1 MPTTWSLTDRRMGI
15 RWTTSGHQQNKP
27 RAHTA
32 NTAGNECP
40 NNKIYFGHYHFY
52 FQQAFKENIM
62 KKTCMDAHLSY
73 RQDYLLSEKAD
84 RFIVESKQLD
94 GIRTKISK
102 HNAINPQT
110 FLRWNEVSDREKI
123 KQKTGKG
130 WKSQK
135 SAKNETSMRLF
146 ATIHKKY
153 HLLYRPINQCIT
165 NILKSKMTLWDFSFK
180 KNILKDLQLYLYS
193 LILPLEHE
201 YYIHY

>member
-1 MPTTWSLTDRRMGI
+1 MGKLKRLKKFVPSAWSLMDQRMGI
-15 RWTTSGHQQNKP
+15 HWTTSGHQQNKP

-62 KKTCMDAHLSY
+62 KNTCMDAHLSC

-94 GIRTKISK
+94 GIRTEIGK
-102 HNAINPQT
+102 HDAIDPQT

-130 WKSQK
+130 WK
-135 SAKNETSMRLF
+135 AKNQPKMVSGSAF
-146 ATIHKKY
+146 IPCIIQKK
-153 HLLYRPINQCIT
+153 Q
-165 NILKSKMTLWDFSFK
+165 
-180 KNILKDLQLYLYS
+180 
-193 LILPLEHE
+193 
-201 YYIHY
+201 